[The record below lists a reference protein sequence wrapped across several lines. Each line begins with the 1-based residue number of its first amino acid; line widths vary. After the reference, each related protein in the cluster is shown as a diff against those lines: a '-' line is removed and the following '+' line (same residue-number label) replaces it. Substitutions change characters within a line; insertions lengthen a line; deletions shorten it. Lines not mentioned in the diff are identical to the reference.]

1 MRKVHS
7 ITRSVSFLVILSF
20 LFLVASPGYSQS
32 LKGSSISGRILSS
45 DQKVPITGAIVKA
58 AEIESKKIYE
68 SKPTIENGY
77 YEILGLEKGTYDI
90 AVQIDNGLYIANKLL
105 NIGEGEAHALSLAL
119 NETPPGQDEEITPE
133 EFKKKKRGVGFWDN
147 PLVAVIAIAGVALVV
162 GLAIDQFTEDD
173 EPSSPWQ

>member
-1 MRKVHS
+1 MKRKQGAYKF
-7 ITRSVSFLVILSF
+7 ISFIALFSF
-20 LFLVASPGYSQS
+20 LFLVTSPGYTQSQQ
-32 LKGSSISGRILSS
+32 GSRISGKILSS
-45 DQKVPITGAIVKA
+45 DKNTPIGGAIVKA

-105 NIGEGEAHALSLAL
+105 NIGEGEAHTLSLAL

-133 EFKKKKRGVGFWDN
+133 EFEKKSKKIGFWDN
-147 PLVAVIAIAGVALVV
+147 PLVAVIAITGVALVV

-173 EPSSPWQ
+173 EPPSPWQ